1 MLQVASVIIVHA
13 DKKQIG
19 TKNGWIVRMRRSIIC
34 IICNTVIPLEVED
47 KLAH

>member
-1 MLQVASVIIVHA
+1 MLQVASIIIVHA

-19 TKNGWIVRMRRSIIC
+19 TKNGWMIRMRRY
-34 IICNTVIPLEVED
+34 IICNTVIPLERVED